1 MDFEKLYIE
10 NIKDAENL
18 LEIAKQSN
26 DIELMQRATK
36 DKQFWVAKLQRLHN
50 SELSTKKEF

>member
-1 MDFEKLYIE
+1 MDLEKLYLE

-26 DIELMQRATK
+26 DVELMQRATK
-36 DKQFWVAKLQRLHN
+36 DKQVWIDKLQKVHN
-50 SELSTKKEF
+50 SEIFTKK